1 MKKVVLSF
9 LIGGLLVISGCSGAT
24 EKDVEK
30 EAVIDPEI
38 VGKAA
43 YEEQGEKLV
52 IRNCSECHGHRLE
65 GRVGPPLEDVGSEM
79 SHDQIKK
86 AILEGIGTMPEQEV
100 TDEQAEAMTDWLSK
114 QKKMHK
120 SE

>member
-1 MKKVVLSF
+1 MKKICLSF
-9 LIGGLLVISGCSGAT
+9 LIIGVLALTGCTSAT

-38 VGKAA
+38 VGQAA
-43 YEEQGEKLV
+43 YEQQGEKLT
-52 IRNCSECHGHRLE
+52 IRNCSECHGKKLE
-65 GRVGPPLEDVGSEM
+65 GKIGPPLDDVGSEM
-79 SHDQIKK
+79 SAEQIKK
-86 AILEGIGTMPEQEV
+86 AILEGIGTMPKQEV
-100 TDEQAEAMTDWLSK
+100 TEEQAEAMTDWLSK